1 MSDLI
6 VIAFD
11 NESDGPEALATLRGV
26 GHETDLRI
34 DDSAVIVK
42 DAQGKLQVRHQT
54 DSTTKMG
61 AVGGGALGLLIFMM
75 FPVAGIAI
83 GAAGGA
89 LVGHL
94 LDRRVDPA
102 FVKEVSESLTPGT
115 SALFLLIREGDPRP
129 LVAGLGRFR
138 GKVLQTT
145 LDPELEASLESELAR
160 QS

>member
-11 NESDGPEALATLRGV
+11 NETDGPEALAALRDV
-26 GHETDLRI
+26 GRETELRV

-42 DAQGKLQVRHQT
+42 NAEGKLHVSQQT
-54 DSTTKMG
+54 DSATKAG
-61 AVGGGALGLLIFMM
+61 AVGGGVLGLLIFMM

-94 LDRRVDPA
+94 LDRHVDKD
-102 FVKEVSESLTPGT
+102 FVKEVSENLAPGT
-115 SALFLLIREGDPRP
+115 SALFVLIKEGDPRA
-129 LVAGLGRFR
+129 LVAALGRYH

-145 LDPELEASLESELAR
+145 LDPELQSSLETELAR
-160 QS
+160 K

>member
-11 NESDGPEALATLRGV
+11 NETDGPEALESLRNV
-26 GHETDLRI
+26 GRETDLRV

-42 DAQGKLQVRHQT
+42 DAEGKLHVTHQT
-54 DSTTKMG
+54 DSATKAG
-61 AVGGGALGLLIFMM
+61 AVGGGFLGLLIFMM

-94 LDRRVDPA
+94 LDRHVDKE
-102 FVKEVSESLTPGT
+102 FVTEVSQTLAPGT
-115 SALFLLIREGDPRP
+115 SALFVLVKEGDPRP
-129 LVAGLGRFR
+129 LVAALGKYH

-145 LDPELEASLESELAR
+145 LDSELESSLEAELAKR
-160 QS
+160 

>member
-6 VIAFD
+6 VIAFE
-11 NESDGPEALATLRGV
+11 NETDGPAALGTLRAV
-26 GHETDLRI
+26 GRDTDLRI

-42 DAQGKLQVRHQT
+42 NAEGALHVTHQT
-54 DSTTKMG
+54 DSATKAG
-61 AVGGGALGLLIFMM
+61 AVGGGFLGLLIFMM

-94 LDRRVDPA
+94 LDRHVDKD
-102 FVKEVSESLTPGT
+102 FVKEVSESLAPGT
-115 SALFLLIREGDPRP
+115 SALFVLVKEGDPRG
-129 LVAGLGRFR
+129 LVAALGQYH

-145 LDPELEASLESELAR
+145 LDSELESSLEAELAKK
-160 QS
+160 